1 MGNNDFSYFSRLGR
15 STSSAPNSGG
25 TQPEQD
31 IEQNQQVTFSG
42 RSMISTRLPESET
55 FLICHE
61 QLIHNEQT
69 TFTDLEISPPS
80 ITYSPTDDPDKL
92 FLASMHESRAV
103 NPRASTNANV
113 TSSTI
118 TSSTAEHSP
127 ETDDL
132 ENPRLAAFIADQ
144 PAIQSS
150 GRFVSAITN
159 PPEDPFAALAS
170 YESTSSFEDP
180 SSFEEPI
187 RSGGND
193 RLRLYNSGFGIFD
206 DFRDTFP
213 EEEAKPIISRP
224 SKQATPAAI
233 RDSSTPE
240 ISSEGQLGANTEA
253 ALRTATEKTT
263 EQTSRVSGS
272 FLEDLL
278 EDLLVELKQTQQAS
292 HQDDPPAKVSA
303 SSQQRASVPVSNA
316 SIMANSDI
324 PLIQMSP
331 LVGAQIYP
339 PLPQSVVVRIPLQ
352 PLQLQ
357 AIRVRVPQPQLQQT
371 VRVQIPQPQPQFQ
384 QTVRVQIPQPQP
396 QLQQTLRV
404 RIPQPQLQQ
413 TVRVHIPQPQPQL
426 QQTVRVQV
434 PQPQLQQA
442 VRVQVP
448 PSSQFQQ
455 LLRPQPHQMGAYS
468 GNSEV
473 APHSTP
479 QIIPK
484 IGRPR
489 KRMKRSTDKWIIRDD
504 LKGRPFKCGYHGCGR
519 TYKSSGHLRAHFF
532 EHTRISEHRCTYPE
546 CGPKRYFRGS
556 SDLQRHI
563 NKHHVNIIRWS
574 CAHCRQ
580 KFQSP
585 ESLKNHV
592 LSQHPVNPQ

>member
-1 MGNNDFSYFSRLGR
+1 MGNNGFSYFSRSGR

-31 IEQNQQVTFSG
+31 IEQDQQVTFSG

-61 QLIHNEQT
+61 QLVHNEQT
-69 TFTDLEISPPS
+69 TFTDLEISLPP

-144 PAIQSS
+144 PATQSS
-150 GRFVSAITN
+150 GRFGSAITN

-170 YESTSSFEDP
+170 YESTSSFEEP
-180 SSFEEPI
+180 SSFEERI
-187 RSGGND
+187 RPGGND

-224 SKQATPAAI
+224 SKQTTPAAL
-233 RDSSTPE
+233 RDSSTPD
-240 ISSEGQLGANTEA
+240 ISSQGQLGANTEA

-263 EQTSRVSGS
+263 ELTSHVSGS

-278 EDLLVELKQTQQAS
+278 EDFLVELKQTQQAS
-292 HQDDPPAKVSA
+292 HQDDPPSKVSA
-303 SSQQRASVPVSNA
+303 SSQQRASVPVCNA

-339 PLPQSVVVRIPLQ
+339 PLPRSVVVRIPLQ
-352 PLQLQ
+352 PLQ
-357 AIRVRVPQPQLQQT
+357 AVRVRV
-371 VRVQIPQPQPQFQ
+371 PQPQPQFQ

-396 QLQQTLRV
+396 QFQQTIRV
-404 RIPQPQLQQ
+404 QIPQPQPQLQQ
-413 TVRVHIPQPQPQL
+413 TVRVHIPQPQL

-448 PSSQFQQ
+448 PSSQLQQ
-455 LLRPQPHQMGAYS
+455 LLRPQPQQMEAYS

-489 KRMKRSTDKWIIRDD
+489 KRMKRSTDKWIIRTD

-532 EHTRISEHRCTYPE
+532 EHTRISDHRCTYPE

-563 NKHHVNIIRWS
+563 NKHHANIIRWI
-574 CAHCRQ
+574 CAYCRQ
-580 KFQSP
+580 EFERP

-592 LSQHPVNPQ
+592 QSQHPVNPK

>member
-1 MGNNDFSYFSRLGR
+1 MGNNGFSYSSRLGR
-15 STSSAPNSGG
+15 STSSAPNPGG

-31 IEQNQQVTFSG
+31 IEQDQQVTFSG
-42 RSMISTRLPESET
+42 RSMTSTRLPASET

-61 QLIHNEQT
+61 QPIHNEQT
-69 TFTDLEISPPS
+69 TFTDLEISTPP
-80 ITYSPTDDPDKL
+80 ITDPPTDEPDKL
-92 FLASMHESRAV
+92 FLASMHECRAV

-127 ETDDL
+127 ATDDL
-132 ENPRLAAFIADQ
+132 ENPHFAAFIADQ

-150 GRFVSAITN
+150 GRFGSAITD

-170 YESTSSFEDP
+170 YESTSSFEEP
-180 SSFEEPI
+180 SGFEEPI
-187 RSGGND
+187 RSEGNG

-213 EEEAKPIISRP
+213 EEQAEPIISPP

-233 RDSSTPE
+233 RDSPTPD
-240 ISSEGQLGANTEA
+240 SSSQGQLGANTEA

-263 EQTSRVSGS
+263 EQTSHVSGS

-278 EDLLVELKQTQQAS
+278 EDFLVELRQTQQAS
-292 HQDDPPAKVSA
+292 HQDDPPARVSA
-303 SSQQRASVPVSNA
+303 SSQQRASAPVSNVNV
-316 SIMANSDI
+316 MANSDI

-331 LVGAQIYP
+331 LVGAQFYP

-352 PLQLQ
+352 PLPLQ
-357 AIRVRVPQPQLQQT
+357 AVRVRVPQPQPQLQQT
-371 VRVQIPQPQPQFQ
+371 VRVQIPQPQLQLQ

-396 QLQQTLRV
+396 QLQQTVRV
-404 RIPQPQLQQ
+404 QIPQS
-413 TVRVHIPQPQPQL
+413 QPQL

-434 PQPQLQQA
+434 HQPQ
-442 VRVQVP
+442 
-448 PSSQFQQ
+448 
-455 LLRPQPHQMGAYS
+455 QMEAYL
-468 GNSEV
+468 GDSEV
-473 APHSTP
+473 VPHSP
-479 QIIPK
+479 AQLIPK

-489 KRMKRSTDKWIIRDD
+489 NRMKRSTDKWIIRTD

-532 EHTRISEHRCTYPE
+532 EHTRISDHRCTHPE

-563 NKHHVNIIRWS
+563 NKHHLNIMRWS

-585 ESLKNHV
+585 ESLKNHI
-592 LSQHPVNPQ
+592 LSQHPVDRQ

>member
-1 MGNNDFSYFSRLGR
+1 MGNNGFSYSSRLGR
-15 STSSAPNSGG
+15 STSSAPNPGG

-31 IEQNQQVTFSG
+31 IEQDQQVTFSG
-42 RSMISTRLPESET
+42 RSMISTRLPASET

-69 TFTDLEISPPS
+69 TLSELEISTPP
-80 ITYSPTDDPDKL
+80 ITDSPSDDLDQL
-92 FLASMHESRAV
+92 FLASMPESRAV

-127 ETDDL
+127 ETDDP
-132 ENPRLAAFIADQ
+132 ENPDFAAFIADQ
-144 PAIQSS
+144 PPIQSS
-150 GRFVSAITN
+150 GRFGSAITD

-170 YESTSSFEDP
+170 YKSTSSFEEP
-180 SSFEEPI
+180 SGFEEPI
-187 RSGGND
+187 RSEGNG

-213 EEEAKPIISRP
+213 EEEAKPIISPP
-224 SKQATPAAI
+224 SKQATPAVI
-233 RDSSTPE
+233 RDSSTPD
-240 ISSEGQLGANTEA
+240 ISSQGQLGANTEA
-253 ALRTATEKTT
+253 ALRTAAEKTT
-263 EQTSRVSGS
+263 EMTSHVSGS

-278 EDLLVELKQTQQAS
+278 EDFLVELKQTQQAS

-352 PLQLQ
+352 PLPLQ
-357 AIRVRVPQPQLQQT
+357 AVRVRVPQPQLQQT
-371 VRVQIPQPQPQFQ
+371 VRVQIPQPQLQ
-384 QTVRVQIPQPQP
+384 QTVRLQIPQPQP
-396 QLQQTLRV
+396 QLQQIIRV
-404 RIPQPQLQQ
+404 QIPQLQPQLQQ
-413 TVRVHIPQPQPQL
+413 TVRVQIPQSQLQL

-434 PQPQLQQA
+434 PQPQ
-442 VRVQVP
+442 
-448 PSSQFQQ
+448 
-455 LLRPQPHQMGAYS
+455 QMEAYP
-468 GNSEV
+468 GDSEV
-473 APHSTP
+473 APHSP
-479 QIIPK
+479 ALLIPK

-489 KRMKRSTDKWIIRDD
+489 NRMKRSTDKWIIRTD

-532 EHTRISEHRCTYPE
+532 EHTGISDHRCTHPE
-546 CGPKRYFRGS
+546 CGPNRYFRGS

-563 NKHHVNIIRWS
+563 SKHHVNIIRWS

-585 ESLKNHV
+585 ESLKNHI

>member
-1 MGNNDFSYFSRLGR
+1 MQWLIGQLGKAMGNNGFFYFSRLGR
-15 STSSAPNSGG
+15 STSSAQNPRG
-25 TQPEQD
+25 TEPEQD
-31 IEQNQQVTFSG
+31 IEQDQQVTFSG
-42 RSMISTRLPESET
+42 RSMISTRLPASET

-69 TFTDLEISPPS
+69 TFTDLEISPPP
-80 ITYSPTDDPDKL
+80 ITDSPTDDPDKL

-103 NPRASTNANV
+103 NPRASTSANV

-303 SSQQRASVPVSNA
+303 SSQQRASVPVSNVNV
-316 SIMANSDI
+316 MANSDI
-324 PLIQMSP
+324 P
-331 LVGAQIYP
+331 
-339 PLPQSVVVRIPLQ
+339 
-352 PLQLQ
+352 
-357 AIRVRVPQPQLQQT
+357 
-371 VRVQIPQPQPQFQ
+371 
-384 QTVRVQIPQPQP
+384 
-396 QLQQTLRV
+396 
-404 RIPQPQLQQ
+404 
-413 TVRVHIPQPQPQL
+413 
-426 QQTVRVQV
+426 
-434 PQPQLQQA
+434 
-442 VRVQVP
+442 
-448 PSSQFQQ
+448 
-455 LLRPQPHQMGAYS
+455 
-468 GNSEV
+468 
-473 APHSTP
+473 
-479 QIIPK
+479 
-484 IGRPR
+484 
-489 KRMKRSTDKWIIRDD
+489 
-504 LKGRPFKCGYHGCGR
+504 
-519 TYKSSGHLRAHFF
+519 
-532 EHTRISEHRCTYPE
+532 
-546 CGPKRYFRGS
+546 
-556 SDLQRHI
+556 
-563 NKHHVNIIRWS
+563 
-574 CAHCRQ
+574 
-580 KFQSP
+580 
-585 ESLKNHV
+585 
-592 LSQHPVNPQ
+592 

>member
-1 MGNNDFSYFSRLGR
+1 MGNNGFSYFSRSGR

-31 IEQNQQVTFSG
+31 IEQDQQVTFSG

-61 QLIHNEQT
+61 QLVHNEQT
-69 TFTDLEISPPS
+69 TFTDLEISPPP
-80 ITYSPTDDPDKL
+80 ITDSPTDDPDKL
-92 FLASMHESRAV
+92 FLASMHGSRAV

-144 PAIQSS
+144 PGTQSS
-150 GRFVSAITN
+150 GRFGSAITN

-170 YESTSSFEDP
+170 YESTSSFEEP
-180 SSFEEPI
+180 SSFEERI

-224 SKQATPAAI
+224 SKQAAPAAI
-233 RDSSTPE
+233 RGSTQD
-240 ISSEGQLGANTEA
+240 ISSQGQLGANTEA

-263 EQTSRVSGS
+263 EQTSHVSGS

-278 EDLLVELKQTQQAS
+278 EDFLVELKQTQQAS

-303 SSQQRASVPVSNA
+303 SSQQRASVPVCNA

-339 PLPQSVVVRIPLQ
+339 PLPRSVVVRIPLQ
-352 PLQLQ
+352 PLQ
-357 AIRVRVPQPQLQQT
+357 AVRVRVPQPQ
-371 VRVQIPQPQPQFQ
+371 PQF
-384 QTVRVQIPQPQP
+384 
-396 QLQQTLRV
+396 
-404 RIPQPQLQQ
+404 
-413 TVRVHIPQPQPQL
+413 

-448 PSSQFQQ
+448 PSSQLQQ
-455 LLRPQPHQMGAYS
+455 LLRPQPQQMEAYS

-489 KRMKRSTDKWIIRDD
+489 KRMKRSTDKWIIRTD

-532 EHTRISEHRCTYPE
+532 EHTRISDYRCTYPE

-563 NKHHVNIIRWS
+563 NKHHANIIRWI
-574 CAHCRQ
+574 CAYCRQ
-580 KFQSP
+580 EFESP

-592 LSQHPVNPQ
+592 QSQHPVNPK